1 MITET
6 EHIGVETHLALLHLE
21 NCTVDKNWVLILGKW
36 HSLNYLL

>member
-21 NCTVDKNWVLILGKW
+21 NCTVDKNQSNCVPTNLGKVA
-36 HSLNYLL
+36 